1 MNLVDKIMNYLSMY
15 DEEIIDEEQEEREA
29 AAKAEAAKEK
39 KDKRFSFFRKKP
51 IEQPQEEVPN
61 EVPERNGKAVLQFNK
76 PGVSEEAAPQGKMGS
91 RTLNLPIAD
100 KLVTVVVLEPVDFN
114 DSQKIADFL
123 RSNQPVVVNF
133 TNTDNVVAK
142 RMTDFIS
149 GTVYALNGSM
159 KKLGRNILVCAPKNV
174 DIDAGVA
181 EPEERGT
188 NPWEH

>member
-29 AAKAEAAKEK
+29 AAKAAAAKEK
-39 KDKRFSFFRKKP
+39 KDKKFSFFKKKDIEAEAPQQPEAEVQERKS
-51 IEQPQEEVPN
+51 
-61 EVPERNGKAVLQFNK
+61 VLQFNK
-76 PGVSEEAAPQGKMGS
+76 PGVSEAAAPQGKMGS

-114 DSQKIADFL
+114 DSQKIADYL

-133 TNTDNVVAK
+133 TNTENVVAK

-174 DIDAGVA
+174 DIDAGAV

>member
-1 MNLVDKIMNYLSMY
+1 MNLVDKIMNYLNMY

-39 KDKRFSFFRKKP
+39 KGKGLSFFKKKH
-51 IEQPQEEVPN
+51 IEETEPVAN
-61 EVPERNGKAVLQFNK
+61 EVQERKSVLQFNK
-76 PGVSEEAAPQGKMGS
+76 PGVSEAQPGKMNS

-114 DSQKIADFL
+114 DSQKIADYL
-123 RSNQPVVVNF
+123 RTNQPVVVNF

-149 GTVYALNGSM
+149 GTVYAVNGSM

-188 NPWEH
+188 HPWEH

>member
-15 DEEIIDEEQEEREA
+15 DEEIVDEEQEEREA
-29 AAKAEAAKEK
+29 AAKAAAAKEK
-39 KDKRFSFFRKKP
+39 KNSKLSFFKKKDIEVEAPQQPEAAAQERKS
-51 IEQPQEEVPN
+51 
-61 EVPERNGKAVLQFNK
+61 VLQFNR

-114 DSQKIADFL
+114 DSQKIADYL

-133 TNTDNVVAK
+133 TNTENVVAK

-149 GTVYALNGSM
+149 GTVYALSGSM

-174 DIDAGVA
+174 DIDAGAA

>member
-39 KDKRFSFFRKKP
+39 KGKTISFFRKKDIP
-51 IEQPQEEVPN
+51 EEQASDEAQE
-61 EVPERNGKAVLQFNK
+61 RRSVLNFNK
-76 PGVSEEAAPQGKMGS
+76 PGVNAGAAPAGKMSS
-91 RTLNLPIAD
+91 RTLNMPVAN
-100 KLVTVVVLEPVDFN
+100 KLVTVVVLEPVDFD
-114 DSQKIADFL
+114 DSQKIADYL
-123 RSNQPVVVNF
+123 RTNQPVVVNF
-133 TNTDNVVAK
+133 ANTDNVVAK

-149 GTVYALNGSM
+149 GTVYAVSGSM

-174 DIDAGVA
+174 DIDAGV
-181 EPEERGT
+181 PDVEERGN

>member
-29 AAKAEAAKEK
+29 AAKAAAVKEK
-39 KDKRFSFFRKKP
+39 KDKKFSFFKKKDIEAEAPQQPEAEVQERKS
-51 IEQPQEEVPN
+51 
-61 EVPERNGKAVLQFNK
+61 VLQFNK
-76 PGVSEEAAPQGKMGS
+76 PGVSEAAAPQGKMGS

-114 DSQKIADFL
+114 DSQKIADYL

-133 TNTDNVVAK
+133 TNTENVVAK

-174 DIDAGVA
+174 DIDAGAV

>member
-15 DEEIIDEEQEEREA
+15 DEEIVDEEQEEREA

-39 KDKRFSFFRKKP
+39 KDKRFAFFKKKDIDSEAPQQPEAEAQERKS
-51 IEQPQEEVPN
+51 
-61 EVPERNGKAVLQFNK
+61 VLQFNK

-114 DSQKIADFL
+114 DSQKIADYL
-123 RSNQPVVVNF
+123 GSNQPVVVNF
-133 TNTDNVVAK
+133 TNTENVVAK

-149 GTVYALNGSM
+149 GTVYALSGSM

-174 DIDAGVA
+174 DIDAGAV

>member
-29 AAKAEAAKEK
+29 AAKAAAAKEK
-39 KDKRFSFFRKKP
+39 KDKKFSFFKKKDIEAEASQQPEAEVQERKS
-51 IEQPQEEVPN
+51 
-61 EVPERNGKAVLQFNK
+61 VLQFNK
-76 PGVSEEAAPQGKMGS
+76 PGVSEAAAPQGKMGS

-114 DSQKIADFL
+114 DSQKIADYL

-133 TNTDNVVAK
+133 TNTENVVAK

-174 DIDAGVA
+174 DIDAGAV

>member
-15 DEEIIDEEQEEREA
+15 DEEIVDEEQEEREA

-39 KDKRFSFFRKKP
+39 KDKRFAFFKKKDIDSEAPQQPEAEAQERKS
-51 IEQPQEEVPN
+51 
-61 EVPERNGKAVLQFNK
+61 VLQFNK

-114 DSQKIADFL
+114 DSQKIADYL

-133 TNTDNVVAK
+133 TNTENVVAK

-149 GTVYALNGSM
+149 GTVYALSGSM

-174 DIDAGVA
+174 DIDAGAV

>member
-39 KDKRFSFFRKKP
+39 KDKKFSFFKKKD
-51 IEQPQEEVPN
+51 IEQPQEAAPS
-61 EVPERNGKAVLQFNK
+61 EVPERKSVLQFNK

-114 DSQKIADFL
+114 DSQKIADYL

-133 TNTDNVVAK
+133 TNTENVVAK

-174 DIDAGVA
+174 DIDAGAA